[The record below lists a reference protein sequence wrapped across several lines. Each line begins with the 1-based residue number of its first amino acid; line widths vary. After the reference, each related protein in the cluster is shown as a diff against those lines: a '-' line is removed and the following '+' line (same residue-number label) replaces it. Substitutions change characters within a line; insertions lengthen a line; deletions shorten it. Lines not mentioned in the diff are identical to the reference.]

1 MSLLTH
7 SVLTVYPMDT
17 IELSKD
23 EDGLPI
29 YDRPYNAADLR
40 GVISRMVTDGV
51 FPDYLDEM
59 RPVSRGGS
67 WYVTSG
73 GAVANGLYIPLD
85 EEVKVA
91 DQADIP
97 SGQYLYI
104 VCAARFDINNR
115 DGAIFGRLSSNSS
128 ETPVRTESVHELILA
143 RVDWRGTVTDYR
155 ADATR
160 CGIVSAVN
168 TIDADSYMAELKTA
182 VDQFNLNVGTVST
195 LPPGSTPS
203 VVVRKPEVAGEPVY
217 IDFGIPR
224 GPQGEKGQDGARE
237 PALWIRPESNPPD
250 MHPDDVWLVDDKET
264 HVIGAIKAAEVDSIY
279 PSNQIYPGTS
289 AYPGGS
295 MQWVDHTL
303 AASLINNS

>member
-128 ETPVRTESVHELILA
+128 ETPVRP
-143 RVDWRGTVTDYR
+143 DY
-155 ADATR
+155 
-160 CGIVSAVN
+160 
-168 TIDADSYMAELKTA
+168 
-182 VDQFNLNVGTVST
+182 
-195 LPPGSTPS
+195 
-203 VVVRKPEVAGEPVY
+203 
-217 IDFGIPR
+217 
-224 GPQGEKGQDGARE
+224 
-237 PALWIRPESNPPD
+237 
-250 MHPDDVWLVDDKET
+250 VWLVDAKT
-264 HVIGAIKAAEVDSIY
+264 TPVIGAIKAAEVDKIY
-279 PSNQIYPGTS
+279 PAAITYP
-289 AYPGGS
+289 ANDLYPGGS
-295 MQWVDHTL
+295 MQWVDHTI
-303 AASLINNS
+303 AADLVQQ

>member
-73 GAVANGLYIPLD
+73 GAVASGLYIPLD
-85 EEVKVA
+85 EELKVA

-97 SGQYLYI
+97 FGQYLYI

-115 DGAIFGRLSSNSS
+115 DGAIYGRLSSNSS

-143 RVDWRGTVTDYR
+143 RVDWRGTMTDYR
-155 ADATR
+155 ADAAR

-168 TIDADSYMAELKTA
+168 TIDADSYMAELHTA
-182 VDQFNLNVGTVST
+182 VSQFNLNVGSVVT
-195 LPPGSTPS
+195 LPPGTTPE
-203 VVVRKPEVAGEPVY
+203 VTVRKPEVAGGEVF

-224 GPQGEKGQDGARE
+224 GPQGEKGQDGSRE
-237 PALWIRPESNPPD
+237 PALWIRPESDPPT
-250 MHPDDVWLVDDKET
+250 MHPDDVWLVDDKTT
-264 HVIGAIKAAEVDSIY
+264 HVIGAIKAAEVDKIY
-279 PSNQIYPGTS
+279 PAAITYP
-289 AYPGGS
+289 ANDLYPGGS
-295 MQWVDHTL
+295 MQWVDHTIATDL
-303 AASLINNS
+303 VQQ